1 MLSVLALLGEWLKV
15 ALGEEMFN
23 TAKTNLESTVPL
35 KSVATPETIAESI
48 LAFISL
54 NKNAT
59 GQLLILDGGHHLS
72 L

>member
-1 MLSVLALLGEWLKV
+1 
-15 ALGEEMFN
+15 
-23 TAKTNLESTVPL
+23 VPL

-48 LAFISL
+48 LAFILL

-59 GQLLILDGGHHLS
+59 GQLLILDGGHHLN